1 MFQPHCCGEVESEL
15 SDRLRAS
22 HDATDPAAAR
32 RRWITHR
39 CSSVNHQSP
48 LTCQCRHQHPTAIT
62 LRPHSYSSYTGNN
75 TKSYRGGLLLM
86 SRVKLCEKKEKKH
99 PPSLTL
105 LFSLSCIPLSSCTP
119 HPSHIT
125 LLVASVPAF
134 FCALCTMFHFS
145 SLECP
150 PRGTVHPQLRVVC
163 SRGGKSLSC
172 VLLGIS
178 LPGTLKRAN
187 HCSHFKRYWIE

>member
-1 MFQPHCCGEVESEL
+1 
-15 SDRLRAS
+15 
-22 HDATDPAAAR
+22 
-32 RRWITHR
+32 
-39 CSSVNHQSP
+39 
-48 LTCQCRHQHPTAIT
+48 
-62 LRPHSYSSYTGNN
+62 
-75 TKSYRGGLLLM
+75 M

-187 HCSHFKRYWIE
+187 HCSHFKRYWIEQPTVDLGCESTVCAITPACHQTLSFVPGLSS